1 MQKLVE
7 EEQALLEFKNTQMVA
22 KKSRQTLEQRYKMLL
37 RQLSEIERQ
46 GTEDINRQQI
56 RMNSQYA
63 QFLLII
69 KPRPRPKLKR
79 TFLKLRGTFKFRT
92 NA

>member
-63 QFLLII
+63 QFLADY
-69 KPRPRPKLKR
+69 K
-79 TFLKLRGTFKFRT
+79 T
-92 NA
+92 

>member
-1 MQKLVE
+1 
-7 EEQALLEFKNTQMVA
+7 MVA

-63 QFLLII
+63 QFLADY
-69 KPRPRPKLKR
+69 K
-79 TFLKLRGTFKFRT
+79 T
-92 NA
+92 